1 MESREREWAAKGHLE
16 LAYTSISP
24 QRTPALTKQ
33 TTLSK
38 QHATCIKKT
47 QHLESMLCARSF
59 KSTVRLF
66 WPHDCRDFWHVPPNP
81 GRSLL
86 SYPSRS
92 RSRMRVKF
100 SGYNFSSFLI
110 CPDILFM
117 LKTTQSKLKHF
128 NIADTL
134 NLRLFSYQ
142 STAQTV
148 QKRPSLTFVT
158 SRRKDA
164 MRNAHIQLELTKP
177 PHRESRGEWK

>member
-1 MESREREWAAKGHLE
+1 MESRERKWAAKGHLE

-24 QRTPALTKQ
+24 QRTPTLTKQ
-33 TTLSK
+33 TTLGK
-38 QHATCIKKT
+38 QHATCVKT
-47 QHLESMLCARSF
+47 QHLESSLSPFLAKWLWR
-59 KSTVRLF
+59 
-66 WPHDCRDFWHVPPNP
+66 FWHVPPNP

-128 NIADTL
+128 NIAHTW
-134 NLRLFSYQ
+134 NKRLFFVSIN
-142 STAQTV
+142 STNSSKT
-148 QKRPSLTFVT
+148 PEFVVC
-158 SRRKDA
+158 
-164 MRNAHIQLELTKP
+164 NLEA
-177 PHRESRGEWK
+177 

>member
-1 MESREREWAAKGHLE
+1 
-16 LAYTSISP
+16 
-24 QRTPALTKQ
+24 
-33 TTLSK
+33 
-38 QHATCIKKT
+38 
-47 QHLESMLCARSF
+47 MLCARSF

>member
-1 MESREREWAAKGHLE
+1 MESRERKWAAKGHLE

-24 QRTPALTKQ
+24 QRTPTLTKQ
-33 TTLSK
+33 TTLGK
-38 QHATCIKKT
+38 QHATCVKT
-47 QHLESMLCARSF
+47 QHLESSLCARSF
-59 KSTVRLF
+59 KSNMRFIFGQMLG
-66 WPHDCRDFWHVPPNP
+66 WFWHVPPNP

-128 NIADTL
+128 NIAHTW
-134 NLRLFSYQ
+134 NKRLF
-142 STAQTV
+142 
-148 QKRPSLTFVT
+148 FVSINCT
-158 SRRKDA
+158 KQFK
-164 MRNAHIQLELTKP
+164 NARVCCL
-177 PHRESRGEWK
+177 